1 MAKVCLG
8 RTMSKLAILGFYHV
22 ATFEVPGA
30 RCLVRSAITIFA
42 LPGPEYVNWYQADVV
57 CFENTSLQVTGA
69 IRIST
74 KNILTLDDYQT

>member
-1 MAKVCLG
+1 ML
-8 RTMSKLAILGFYHV
+8 
-22 ATFEVPGA
+22 GA